1 MNGIIHPCCH
11 PEDRPA
17 PTTED
22 EMYIEIFKYIDRIM
36 SIIRPRKVLYMAID
50 GVAPRAKMNQQRS
63 RRFRAAQEEQLKN
76 EAEDRIRK
84 ELEEKGH
91 MAQDPVTKKQHFDSN
106 CITPGTPFMDQLAIC
121 LRYYVAK
128 KLNEDAGWDG
138 LKVIISDAS
147 IPGEGEH
154 KIMDYIRRQRNQP
167 GYDPQTHHVL
177 YGLDADL
184 IMLALA
190 THEPHFNI
198 LREDVFF
205 KDGKQNGC
213 FVCGQVGHMAAQCT
227 GKPKEVIGKFGEQT
241 TATVEKP
248 YIFLHVGILREYL
261 EIELAVPDL
270 SFEWNLERAIDDWV
284 FLCFFVGNDFLPH
297 LPSLEIREGA
307 IDQLIKLWKQY
318 LSTWGGFLTDSGDLD
333 LKRVEEMIIELGKV
347 EDVTFQKR
355 RDEDEHRREMRKKR
369 KQDAKNRLEGHHG
382 QKAAAHA
389 KRVHLDEAPEI
400 MTRMADIESF
410 PVRNVDAHQRGDANR
425 MAIRKPSGTKQANV
439 AAAEMLRNRLSAAKK
454 STTLPVS
461 TPSASLDQEATVKSI
476 DAAASSHKRPAEENL
491 TLSPTVT
498 DVKDTMVIPAS
509 HDVVKAPL
517 SKRMAIEESDHP
529 INDAH
534 ILKDET
540 ASSVDTPM
548 QSTETP
554 DAAKIENVV
563 ADNVEVMEEEEEE
576 EEEEVVIESMSVAAS
591 VPVHIPV
598 PVLDTAKEAAPEVD
612 SDDEAPED
620 NVRLWESGWKQRY
633 YRKKFQVELDDSTFR
648 EAVVTA
654 YVEGLCWVLKYYYQ
668 GVQSWKWFYPY
679 HYAPF
684 ASDCGFI
691 SRLTISFEIGTPF
704 LPVEQLMGVLPAA
717 SQSHIPPSLRP
728 LMTEPTSEIL
738 DFYPLDFPIDLNG
751 KKYTWQGVAL
761 LPFIDETRLLKAIV
775 PIYDQFTEDETRRN
789 TLGSEI
795 VVVGGSHA
803 LFDDFCE
810 LYGRGVNNTEMVPI
824 DPVKGGRFFGFVR
837 PEDVFTVPGSRYS
850 SPLVELG
857 MPDIENNNSLSA
869 KYQMP
874 VTPDGYKYQ
883 AALLPGVQ
891 MPLRVLDESDRYAV
905 RMGYNSRR
913 GRGGRGGR
921 GGSTYINR
929 GGAQR
934 VTGLGPS
941 RGSDQQRPLQ
951 NNNSNNNNDRGN
963 GYNNGRHD
971 SRRGGYNDGGY
982 HGDSSHSNNGNSFRG
997 GYGNHNGQAGH
1008 YRGRGGNMHLHA
1020 SRTSDQP
1027 YMGGGGYGSYSNNGR
1042 NQSYASHS
1050 GGYSV
1055 AEHSSGY
1062 SSDYSSHHRHQSA
1075 GNQQGMQY
1083 APAGHHSYNG
1093 GQHSSYGQGY
1103 NQQPQEQHYSSNGY
1117 DAGQQQYS
1125 AQPVHD
1131 QPLTQGAA
1139 LVTNLLSQL
1148 TGGQSAVNSAPP
1160 ASAYQPTWSSHEP
1173 PAAYQ
1178 QGNTAYPS
1186 YSSSSSG
1193 GGRGGYGGYQNSN
1206 PPQRPTGNLGWN
1218 RNVANGRRGASSAPP
1233 SRGARGR
1240 YGQ

>member
-1 MNGIIHPCCH
+1 MGWLSTKYPKVTSQCVEETPVTIGDQTIPVDASQPNPNGAEYDCLYLDMNGIIHPCCH

-36 SIIRPRKVLYMAID
+36 SIIRPRKVLYMAI
-50 GVAPRAKMNQQRS
+50 VAPRAKMNQQRS

-91 MAQDPVTKKQHFDSN
+91 MAQDP
-106 CITPGTPFMDQLAIC
+106 
-121 LRYYVAK
+121 
-128 KLNEDAGWDG
+128 

-198 LREDVFF
+198 LR
-205 KDGKQNGC
+205 
-213 FVCGQVGHMAAQCT
+213 
-227 GKPKEVIGKFGEQT
+227 
-241 TATVEKP
+241 
-248 YIFLHVGILREYL
+248 ILREYL

-454 STTLPVS
+454 STTLPAS

-803 LFDDFCE
+803 LFDDF
-810 LYGRGVNNTEMVPI
+810 LRIMVPI

-951 NNNSNNNNDRGN
+951 NNNNNNDRGN

-1178 QGNTAYPS
+1178 QEL
-1186 YSSSSSG
+1186 
-1193 GGRGGYGGYQNSN
+1193 N